1 MEKVQNIIV
10 KVSMRVNTSKAKN
23 MGKGSLCGKM
33 VLIFK
38 VLFRKETST
47 VKEYIKAHLLNI
59 PTKESTL
66 RV

>member
-1 MEKVQNIIV
+1 
-10 KVSMRVNTSKAKN
+10 MRVNTSKAKN
-23 MGKGSLCGKM
+23 MGKGSLCGKI

-47 VKEYIKAHLLNI
+47 AKEYIKAHLLNI